1 MKGLTVEEILEKHH
15 QEGYSLQ
22 LRNKIWCLCYKDKV
36 VNRITSK
43 SKIDKVLK
51 ELYKN

>member
-1 MKGLTVEEILEKHH
+1 MKGLTVEEILEKHK
-15 QEGYSLQ
+15 QEGYNLQ
-22 LRNKIWCLCYKDKV
+22 RRNNIWCLCYYDKI

-43 SKIDKVLK
+43 SKMDKVLK